1 MIDLLIP
8 LETPSANTRERWHWS
23 QQRREVTRWEKWF
36 VYAQRPGGMDRAH
49 GKRTVRIH
57 AFRRRRCSDEANFV
71 SGCKGL
77 IDGLVR
83 AGLLVDDDR
92 AHATFTY
99 AEDVASKSPT
109 RKPCTRILIEEAQ

>member
-8 LETPSANTRERWHWS
+8 AEVPSQNKRERWHWS
-23 QQRREVTRWEKWF
+23 KQRREVSGWTQWF
-36 VYAQRPGGMDRAH
+36 MYAMRPGRLDVAT
-49 GKRTVRIH
+49 GKRKVHIH
-57 AFRRRRCSDEANFV
+57 AFRRQRCRDEANLIG
-71 SGCKGL
+71 GCKGL

-109 RKPCTRILIEEAQ
+109 GKPCTRIQIEDV

>member
-8 LETPSANTRERWHWS
+8 AETPSANTRERWHWS
-23 QQRREVTRWEKWF
+23 QQRREVTTWARWF
-36 VYAQRPGGMDRAH
+36 AYAQRPAGLDKAK
-49 GKRTVRIH
+49 GKRLVKIH
-57 AFRRRRCSDEANFV
+57 AFRRQRCRDEANFI

-83 AGLLVDDDR
+83 AGLLVDDSR
-92 AHATFTY
+92 EWATFTY

-109 RKPCTRILIEEAQ
+109 KKPCTRVQIEEC

>member
-8 LETPSANTRERWHWS
+8 AEVPSQNKRERWHWS
-23 QQRREVTRWEKWF
+23 KQRREVSGWERWF
-36 VYAQRPGGMDRAH
+36 AYAMRPGRLDVAT
-49 GKRTVRIH
+49 GKRKVHIH
-57 AFRRRRCSDEANFV
+57 AFRRQRCRDEANLIG
-71 SGCKGL
+71 GCKGL

-109 RKPCTRILIEEAQ
+109 GKPCTKITIEEA